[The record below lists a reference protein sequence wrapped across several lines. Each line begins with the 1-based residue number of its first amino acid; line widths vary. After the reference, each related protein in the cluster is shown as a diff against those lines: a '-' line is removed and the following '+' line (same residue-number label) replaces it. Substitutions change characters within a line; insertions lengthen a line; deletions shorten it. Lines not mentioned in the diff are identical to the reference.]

1 MVIFFLIASIF
12 AEYRTYL
19 LDVKL
24 SEEKHIILLSTLDH
38 VQYPAW
44 YSGFE
49 KVSLLDSW
57 MCFGDTS
64 NFKKPCEKTS
74 ELKGSIK

>member
-1 MVIFFLIASIF
+1 MFILFITASIF
-12 AEYRTYL
+12 AEYRAYL

-24 SEEKHIILLSTLDH
+24 SEDKHIILLSNLDH

-44 YSGFE
+44 NSGFE

-57 MCFGDTS
+57 MCYGDTS
-64 NFKKPCEKTS
+64 NFKKPCEKD
-74 ELKGSIK
+74 EKAEDKK